1 MIKYLCSK
9 KRRHITMAKK
19 DDRSYVTIK
28 CSECKKFTYTTPKN
42 KKNTTEK
49 LEIKKACPVCGKHT
63 IFKEA
68 K

>member
-1 MIKYLCSK
+1 
-9 KRRHITMAKK
+9 MAKK

-63 IFKEA
+63 IFKDA